1 MGECEAADKLIA
13 KLPIDRDSDE
23 EKEQRKTMFK
33 EFDPNGNGYLS
44 YSEASLSL
52 YLNSNFG
59 PSFEND
65 SPCRV
70 QRFEMQVPSRNLDW
84 NQDADRFC

>member
-1 MGECEAADKLIA
+1 MAECEAADKLIA

-44 YSEASLSL
+44 YSEASR
-52 YLNSNFG
+52 
-59 PSFEND
+59 PV
-65 SPCRV
+65 SPL
-70 QRFEMQVPSRNLDW
+70 ES
-84 NQDADRFC
+84 

>member
-44 YSEASLSL
+44 YSEASPSLSL
-52 YLNSNFG
+52 
-59 PSFEND
+59 FEF
-65 SPCRV
+65 
-70 QRFEMQVPSRNLDW
+70 QFW
-84 NQDADRFC
+84 TIF